1 MGLMMEYTNQTMV
14 TEFIFVGFMEHP
26 ELWALLFL
34 LFLLIYIVTVSGNI
48 GIIILATL
56 DANLHTPM
64 YFFLSNLSL
73 VDVGYS
79 TTIAPRLLMT
89 FLQKN
94 STIPFTECTM
104 QFFFFCLFVTVETCL
119 LAVMAYDRF
128 TAICNP
134 LLYFVSMSKKLCLV
148 LVTGAY
154 ICGFVNSAAQTL
166 VIFSLSFCS
175 SNVINHFFCDVRPI
189 LKLSCS
195 STEVANTVHFI
206 FGTAIIMTTLLII
219 LISYIY
225 IIFAILRIRSAQG
238 RHKAFS
244 TCASHL
250 TSVTIF
256 YGTIIFMYMRP
267 NSSVSTDEDKIVS
280 VFYTLVIPMLNP
292 LIYSLRNKDVKDA
305 FIRMRGKISLN

>member
-1 MGLMMEYTNQTMV
+1 MEYMNHSIV
-14 TEFIFVGFMEHP
+14 TEFILLGFMEHP
-26 ELWALLFL
+26 ELWTILFL
-34 LFLLIYIVTVSGNI
+34 AFLLIYIVTVSGNL
-48 GIIILATL
+48 GIIILAAL

-89 FLQKN
+89 FLQEN
-94 STIPFTECTM
+94 SIIPFTECAM
-104 QFFFFCLFVTVETCL
+104 QFFFFCMFGTVETCL

-134 LLYFVSMSKKLCLV
+134 LLYYVAMSTKFCLL
-148 LVTGAY
+148 LVKGAY
-154 ICGFVNSAAQTL
+154 ICGFVNSAVQTSL
-166 VIFSLSFCS
+166 IFSLSFCS
-175 SNVINHFFCDVRPI
+175 SNVIGHYFCDIPPI

-206 FGTAIIMTTLLII
+206 LCTVLGMITLLII

-256 YGTIIFMYMRP
+256 YGTIIFMYLRP
-267 NSSVSTDEDKIVS
+267 NSSVSKDEDKIVS

-292 LIYSLRNKDVKDA
+292 FIYTLRNKDMKNA
-305 FIRMRGKISLN
+305 FLRMTGNISLN

>member
-1 MGLMMEYTNQTMV
+1 MEYMNQSIV
-14 TEFIFVGFMEHP
+14 TEFILLGFMDHP
-26 ELWALLFL
+26 KLWTILFL
-34 LFLLIYIVTVSGNI
+34 AFILIYIVTVSGNL
-48 GIIILATL
+48 GIIILAAL

-73 VDVGYS
+73 VDIGYS

-94 STIPFTECTM
+94 STISFTECTV

-134 LLYFVSMSKKLCLV
+134 LLYFVAMSKKLCLV
-148 LVTGAY
+148 LVTSAY
-154 ICGFVNSAAQTL
+154 ICGFVNSAAQTSF
-166 VIFSLSFCS
+166 IFSLSFCS
-175 SNVINHFFCDVRPI
+175 SNVINHFFCDVPPI

-195 STEVANTVHFI
+195 STAVANTVHFI
-206 FGTAIIMTTLLII
+206 FATSIIMSTLLII
-219 LISYIY
+219 LISYTY

-244 TCASHL
+244 TCASHFMA
-250 TSVTIF
+250 VTIF
-256 YGTIIFMYMRP
+256 YGTIIFMYLRP
-267 NSSVSTDEDKIVS
+267 NSGVSNDEDKIVS

-305 FIRMRGKISLN
+305 FIRTRGKISLN

>member
-1 MGLMMEYTNQTMV
+1 MEFLNHSIV
-14 TEFIFVGFMEHP
+14 TEFILLGFMEYP
-26 ELWALLFL
+26 ELRTLLFL
-34 LFLLIYIVTVSGNI
+34 AFILIYIVTVSGNL
-48 GIIILATL
+48 GIIILATR
-56 DANLHTPM
+56 DAHLHTPM

-73 VDVGYS
+73 VDIAYS

-89 FLQKN
+89 FVAN
-94 STIPFTECTM
+94 NNAIPFTECTM
-104 QFFFFCLFVTVETCL
+104 QFFFFCLFVTVEACL

-134 LLYFVSMSKKLCLV
+134 LLYFVAMSKKLCLV
-148 LVTGAY
+148 LVIGAY
-154 ICGFVNSAAQTL
+154 ICGFVNSAAQTS

-175 SNVINHFFCDVRPI
+175 SNVISHFFCDLPPI

-195 STEVANTVHFI
+195 STEVANMVHFI
-206 FGTAIIMTTLLII
+206 FATAIIMTTLLII
-219 LISYIY
+219 LISYTF

-238 RHKAFS
+238 RYKAFS

-256 YGTIIFMYMRP
+256 YGTIIFIYLRP
-267 NSSVSTDEDKIVS
+267 NSGLLKGEDKIVS

-292 LIYSLRNKDVKDA
+292 FIYSLRNKDVKDA
-305 FIRMRGKISLN
+305 FKRMRGKISLN

>member
-1 MGLMMEYTNQTMV
+1 MEYMNQSIV
-14 TEFIFVGFMEHP
+14 TEFILLGFMDHP
-26 ELWALLFL
+26 KLWTILFL
-34 LFLLIYIVTVSGNI
+34 AFILIYIVTVSGNL
-48 GIIILATL
+48 GIIILAAL

-73 VDVGYS
+73 VDIGYS

-94 STIPFTECTM
+94 STISFTECTV

-134 LLYFVSMSKKLCLV
+134 LLYFVAMSKKLCLV
-148 LVTGAY
+148 LVTSAY
-154 ICGFVNSAAQTL
+154 ICGFVNSAAQTSF
-166 VIFSLSFCS
+166 IFSLSFCS
-175 SNVINHFFCDVRPI
+175 SNVINHFFCDVPPI

-195 STEVANTVHFI
+195 STAVANTVHFI
-206 FGTAIIMTTLLII
+206 FATSIIMSTLLII
-219 LISYIY
+219 LISYTY
-225 IIFAILRIRSAQG
+225 IIFAILQIRSAQG

-244 TCASHL
+244 TCASHFMA
-250 TSVTIF
+250 VTIF
-256 YGTIIFMYMRP
+256 YGTIIFMYLRP
-267 NSSVSTDEDKIVS
+267 NSGVSNDEDKIVS

-305 FIRMRGKISLN
+305 FIRTRGKISLN

>member
-1 MGLMMEYTNQTMV
+1 MDHPDLQV
-14 TEFIFVGFMEHP
+14 PLFI
-26 ELWALLFL
+26 LFL
-34 LFLLIYIVTVSGNI
+34 VIYVVTIIGNI
-48 GIIILATL
+48 GLIVLATL

-89 FLQKN
+89 FLESN
-94 STIPFTECTM
+94 NAIAFTECTV
-104 QFFFFCLFVTVETCL
+104 QFFFLCLFITVETCL
-119 LAVMAYDRF
+119 LAIMAYDRF

-134 LLYFVSMSKKLCLV
+134 LLYFVAMSKKLCLV
-148 LVTGAY
+148 LVIGAY
-154 ICGFVNSAAQTL
+154 ICGFVNSVAQTSL
-166 VIFSLSFCS
+166 IFSLSFCS
-175 SNVINHFFCDVRPI
+175 SNVINHFFCDIPPI

-195 STEVANTVHFI
+195 STAVANTVHFI
-206 FGTAIIMTTLLII
+206 FSTAIVTATLLII
-219 LISYIY
+219 LISYMY

-256 YGTIIFMYMRP
+256 YGTIIFMYLRP
-267 NSSVSTDEDKIVS
+267 NSSVSMDEDKIVS

-292 LIYSLRNKDVKDA
+292 FIYSLRNKDVKNA
-305 FIRMRGKISLN
+305 FLRMNGKISLN

>member
-1 MGLMMEYTNQTMV
+1 MEYSNHSIV
-14 TEFIFVGFMEHP
+14 TEFILLGFMEHP
-26 ELWALLFL
+26 ELWTILFL
-34 LFLLIYIVTVSGNI
+34 AFTLIHIVTVSGNL
-48 GIIILATL
+48 GIIILAAL
-56 DANLHTPM
+56 DANLRTPM

-79 TTIAPRLLMT
+79 TTIIPSLLMT

-94 STIPFTECTM
+94 STIPFAECTV
-104 QFFFFCLFVTVETCL
+104 QFFFFSLFATVEFCL

-134 LLYFVSMSKKLCLV
+134 LLYFVTMSKKLCLV

-154 ICGFVNSAAQTL
+154 ICGFVNSAAQTSL
-166 VIFSLSFCS
+166 IFSLSFCS
-175 SNVINHFFCDVRPI
+175 SNVINHFFCDVPPI

-195 STEVANTVHFI
+195 STQVANTVHFI
-206 FGTAIIMTTLLII
+206 FSTAIAMTTLLII

-244 TCASHL
+244 TCASHFMV
-250 TSVTIF
+250 VTIF
-256 YGTIIFMYMRP
+256 YGTIIFMYLRP
-267 NSSVSTDEDKIVS
+267 NSGVSKDEDKTVS

-305 FIRMRGKISLN
+305 FIRMRGNISL

>member
-1 MGLMMEYTNQTMV
+1 MEYMNQSIV
-14 TEFIFVGFMEHP
+14 TEFILLGFMDHP
-26 ELWALLFL
+26 KLWTILFL
-34 LFLLIYIVTVSGNI
+34 AFILIYIVTVSGNL
-48 GIIILATL
+48 GIIILAAL

-94 STIPFTECTM
+94 STISFTECSV

-134 LLYFVSMSKKLCLV
+134 LLYFVAMSKKLCLV
-148 LVTGAY
+148 LVTSAY
-154 ICGFVNSAAQTL
+154 ICGFVNSAAQTSF
-166 VIFSLSFCS
+166 IFSLSFCS
-175 SNVINHFFCDVRPI
+175 SNVINHFFCDVPPI

-195 STEVANTVHFI
+195 STAVANTVHFI
-206 FGTAIIMTTLLII
+206 FATSIIMTTLLII
-219 LISYIY
+219 LISYTY

-244 TCASHL
+244 TCASHFMA
-250 TSVTIF
+250 VTIF
-256 YGTIIFMYMRP
+256 YGTIIFMYLRP
-267 NSSVSTDEDKIVS
+267 NSGVSNDEDKIVS

-292 LIYSLRNKDVKDA
+292 MIYSLRNKDVKDA
-305 FIRMRGKISLN
+305 FIRTRGKISLN

>member
-1 MGLMMEYTNQTMV
+1 MEYTNHSIV
-14 TEFIFVGFMEHP
+14 TEFILLGFMEHP
-26 ELWALLFL
+26 ELWSILFL
-34 LFLLIYIVTVSGNI
+34 AFILIYIVTVSGNI
-48 GIIILATL
+48 GIIILAAL
-56 DANLHTPM
+56 VANLHTPM

-73 VDVGYS
+73 VDIGYS

-94 STIPFTECTM
+94 STIPFTECTV
-104 QFFFFCLFVTVETCL
+104 QFFFFCMFATVETCL

-134 LLYFVSMSKKLCLV
+134 LLYFVAMSKKLCMV

-154 ICGFVNSAAQTL
+154 ICGFVNSAVQTSL
-166 VIFSLSFCS
+166 IFSLSFCN
-175 SNVINHFFCDVRPI
+175 SNAISHFFCDIPPI

-206 FGTAIIMTTLLII
+206 LCTVIVLATLLII

-225 IIFAILRIRSAQG
+225 IIFAVLQIRSAQG
-238 RHKAFS
+238 RQKAFS

>member
-1 MGLMMEYTNQTMV
+1 MEYTNHSVV
-14 TEFIFVGFMEHP
+14 TEFILLGFMDHP
-26 ELWALLFL
+26 ELWTILFL
-34 LFLLIYIVTVSGNI
+34 AFILIYIVTVSGNL
-48 GIIILATL
+48 GIIILAAL

-73 VDVGYS
+73 VDIGYS
-79 TTIAPRLLMT
+79 TTIVPRLLMT

-94 STIPFTECTM
+94 STIPFTECTV
-104 QFFFFCLFVTVETCL
+104 QFYFFCMFVTVETCL
-119 LAVMAYDRF
+119 LTVMAYDRF

-134 LLYFVSMSKKLCLV
+134 LLYFVAMSKKLCLV
-148 LVTGAY
+148 LVTSAY

-175 SNVINHFFCDVRPI
+175 SNVINHFFCDLPPI

-195 STEVANTVHFI
+195 STAVANTVHFI
-206 FGTAIIMTTLLII
+206 FATSIIMSTLLII
-219 LISYIY
+219 LISYTY

-244 TCASHL
+244 TCASHFMA
-250 TSVTIF
+250 VTIF

-267 NSSVSTDEDKIVS
+267 NSGVSNDEDKIVS

-305 FIRMRGKISLN
+305 FIRMRVKISLN